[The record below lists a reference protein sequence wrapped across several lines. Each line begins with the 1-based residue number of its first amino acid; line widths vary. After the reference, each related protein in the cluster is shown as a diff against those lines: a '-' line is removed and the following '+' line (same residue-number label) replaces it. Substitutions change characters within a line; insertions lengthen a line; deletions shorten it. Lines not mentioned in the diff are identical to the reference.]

1 MIRWFRA
8 LLSGGRRTAGRGH
21 HHRPVEAPAETTAPD
36 PTTAEASRT
45 GPAERRQVAALP
57 WRRGPDGLEILLVT
71 SRETR
76 RWVTPKGGR
85 MAGKTDAEA
94 AAQEAL
100 EEAGVEG
107 VVGDRPL
114 GSFRYLK
121 VLKRRAARWCAVDL
135 YGLEVTVEHADWQE
149 RAERER
155 VWLPREEAARR
166 VDEPDLQ
173 ALITAFR
180 P

>member
-1 MIRWFRA
+1 MAR
-8 LLSGGRRTAGRGH
+8 LVS
-21 HHRPVEAPAETTAPD
+21 RPP
-36 PTTAEASRT
+36 
-45 GPAERRQVAALP
+45 PAERRQVAALP
-57 WRRGPDGLEILLVT
+57 WRRGPDGAVEILLIT

-85 MAGKTDAEA
+85 MSGKTDAEA

-100 EEAGVEG
+100 EEAGIEG
-107 VVGDRPL
+107 VVTDRPL

-121 VLKRRAARWCAVDL
+121 VLKRRASRWCTVDL
-135 YGLEVTVEHADWQE
+135 YGLEVAVEHPDWEE
-149 RAERER
+149 RDERER
-155 VWLPREEAARR
+155 VWLPRDTAAQM

-173 ALITAFR
+173 ALIAAFE

>member
-1 MIRWFRA
+1 MGQ
-8 LLSGGRRTAGRGH
+8 SVSQ
-21 HHRPVEAPAETTAPD
+21 P
-36 PTTAEASRT
+36 
-45 GPAERRQVAALP
+45 GPKERRQVAALP
-57 WRRGPDGLEILLVT
+57 WRRAAGGLEILLIT

-107 VVGDRPL
+107 AISERPL

-121 VLKRRAARWCAVDL
+121 VLKRRASRWCTVDL
-135 YGLEVTVEHADWQE
+135 YGLEVTVEHPDWQE
-149 RAERER
+149 RDERQR
-155 VWLPREEAARR
+155 VWLSRGEAAQR
-166 VDEPDLQ
+166 VDEPDLR
-173 ALITAFR
+173 ALISGFEPEVGQPSSRGAGQTSASPRTGGWAFWR
-180 P
+180 RWLRL

>member
-1 MIRWFRA
+1 MA
-8 LLSGGRRTAGRGH
+8 KPAARTEQ
-21 HHRPVEAPAETTAPD
+21 P
-36 PTTAEASRT
+36 
-45 GPAERRQVAALP
+45 ERRQVAALP
-57 WRRGPDGLEILLVT
+57 WRRSADGGVEILLIT

-85 MAGKTDAEA
+85 MSGKTDAEA

-107 VVGDRPL
+107 VISDQPL

-121 VLKRRAARWCAVDL
+121 VLKRRASRWCTVDV
-135 YGLEVTVEHADWQE
+135 YGLEVTAEHPDWQE

-155 VWLPREEAARR
+155 VWLPRDTAAQM

-173 ALITAFR
+173 ALIAAFE

>member
-1 MIRWFRA
+1 MA
-8 LLSGGRRTAGRGH
+8 GDAPRT
-21 HHRPVEAPAETTAPD
+21 EK
-36 PTTAEASRT
+36 
-45 GPAERRQVAALP
+45 AERRQVAALP
-57 WRRGPDGLEILLVT
+57 WRRGDTGIEILLVT

-107 VVGDRPL
+107 VVAGVPL
-114 GSFRYLK
+114 GTFRYLK
-121 VLKRRAARWCAVDL
+121 VRKRRAPRWCVVAL
-135 YGLEVTVEHADWQE
+135 YGLEVTAVHRAWEEQ
-149 RAERER
+149 AERER
-155 VWLPREEAARR
+155 VWLSRDEAADR
-166 VDEPDLQ
+166 VDEPDLK
-173 ALITAFR
+173 ALIAGFE

>member
-1 MIRWFRA
+1 MA
-8 LLSGGRRTAGRGH
+8 
-21 HHRPVEAPAETTAPD
+21 EAPAPD
-36 PTTAEASRT
+36 DRP
-45 GPAERRQVAALP
+45 ERRQVAALP
-57 WRRGPDGLEILLVT
+57 WRRGADGVEILLIT

-85 MAGKTDAEA
+85 MSGKTDAEA

-107 VVGDRPL
+107 VTGGRPL

-121 VLKRRAARWCAVDL
+121 VLKRRAARWCVVDL
-135 YGLEVTVEHADWQE
+135 YALEVTVEHPDWQE

-155 VWLPREEAARR
+155 VWLPRDEAARR
-166 VDEPDLQ
+166 VDEPDLR
-173 ALITAFR
+173 ALIAAFE